1 MKIEDPLPSFL
12 LNEIAELRHETEL
25 MRLRERWFKII
36 EDFSSRNLTFE
47 LDKLPALSGLVQ
59 ESMKM
64 HGSYYA
70 GLWEK
75 DMPSALLWRTRN
87 EIYVPEKKLPRRPSQ
102 YRAPTWS
109 WASVE
114 GDVTYESQMLDHGGA
129 RDSSRKADC
138 DFGKFQVRG
147 TAEGQNISGAVSE
160 GNICLSGS
168 LKVATLNTNVPE
180 VTGSPHHRGWNA
192 LSKVDGATI
201 GAIYID
207 VLSELGHGQAIFCL
221 GVRNERYW
229 SMISLPD
236 EVYGRGPEP
245 EDDEE
250 SRALIMGLA
259 LLDDEKHPGAYRRV
273 GLVRLDEAIVLL
285 GH

>member
-1 MKIEDPLPSFL
+1 MKI
-12 LNEIAELRHETEL
+12 
-25 MRLRERWFKII
+25 
-36 EDFSSRNLTFE
+36 
-47 LDKLPALSGLVQ
+47 
-59 ESMKM
+59 

-75 DMPSALLWRTRN
+75 DMPSALLWRTKN
-87 EIYVPEKKLPRRPSQ
+87 ENYVPGRDVPRRPSQ

-114 GDVTYESQMLDHGGA
+114 GDATYESQMLDHGGA
-129 RDSSRKADC
+129 RDSSRKAEC

-147 TAEGQNISGAVSE
+147 TAEGQDITGAVSK
-160 GNICLSGS
+160 GNIRLSDS
-168 LKVATLNTNVPE
+168 VIVATLNTNVPE

-192 LSKVDGATI
+192 LSNVDGATI

-221 GVRNERYW
+221 RVRNERYW
-229 SMISLPD
+229 SMIPLPD

-273 GLVRLDEAIVLL
+273 GLVR
-285 GH
+285 